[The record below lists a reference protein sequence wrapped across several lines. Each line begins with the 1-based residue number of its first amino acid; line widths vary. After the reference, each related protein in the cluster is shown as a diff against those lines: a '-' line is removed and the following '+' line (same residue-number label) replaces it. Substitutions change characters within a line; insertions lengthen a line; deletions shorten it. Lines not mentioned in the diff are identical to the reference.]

1 MKRIFLFM
9 AGLGLLAQV
18 SFAQRIP
25 ESEVPITCQQAFHK
39 LYPQVKNFF
48 WEKEGKNFEANWKEN
63 HFDHSAV
70 FTPEGHFVSSETDI
84 PISNL
89 PEAARQYARAH
100 HLTIREASVDTDAQG
115 TKTYE
120 ADIAHGKALIF
131 DATGQYLKTVAGD

>member
-1 MKRIFLFM
+1 MLFM
-9 AGLGLLAQV
+9 LLGGILSGYTVHAQQI
-18 SFAQRIP
+18 SSSR
-25 ESEVPITCQQAFHK
+25 VPPAAARAFHQR
-39 LYPQVKNFF
+39 YPQIHHVV

-70 FTPEGHFVSSETDI
+70 FTPDGHFVSSETDI
-84 PISNL
+84 PIGNL
-89 PEAARQYARAH
+89 PEAARQYARTH
-100 HLTIREASVDTDAQG
+100 HLTIREASVNADAQG